1 MKEIIFRTSK
11 GSYRWKPTRWQIALK
26 YGLQVVFLGVVVYA
40 AMFAAGLLEMGA

>member
-26 YGLQVVFLGVVVYA
+26 YALQTAFVGIVVYA
-40 AMFAAGLLEMGA
+40 AMFAAGLLELYI